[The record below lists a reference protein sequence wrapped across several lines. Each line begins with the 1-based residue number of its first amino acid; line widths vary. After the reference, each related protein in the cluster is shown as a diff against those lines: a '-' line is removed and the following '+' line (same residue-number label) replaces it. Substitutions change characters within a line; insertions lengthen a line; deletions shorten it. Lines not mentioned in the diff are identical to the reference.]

1 MRIRRTFPI
10 ALVVVIVAAAVTIA
24 VQLRKQAPPEPARL
38 LPGADAFLY
47 ADFSW
52 ARRLSANTLPA
63 VSHDPDYEHFIQE
76 TGVEFERDLEAV
88 AFAVH
93 YPAKWPGGGTG
104 GGGPGPP
111 LFLGFLGG
119 VYCERV
125 GPFFWHTAQ

>member
-52 ARRLSANTLPA
+52 ARRLSASTLPA
-63 VSHDPDYEHFIQE
+63 VSHDPDYERFIQE
-76 TGVEFERDLEAV
+76 TGDTMHIGCSPSARDFFAQV
-88 AFAVH
+88 YQDAAAKSASAHAF
-93 YPAKWPGGGTG
+93 
-104 GGGPGPP
+104 
-111 LFLGFLGG
+111 
-119 VYCERV
+119 
-125 GPFFWHTAQ
+125 